1 MTGFQGRS
9 IYRRVANSTLSI
21 VVLVVLAVL
30 VSRSLWDIYLKS
42 RVSGEKQAE
51 TEKKLNDL
59 LARKAELEYDIGR
72 LSTPLGVEQ
81 ELRSKYNVV
90 KPGEEAI
97 VIDNKSLKVEA
108 GISND
113 EGIWDRFVNWLGL

>member
-1 MTGFQGRS
+1 M
-9 IYRRVANSTLSI
+9 
-21 VVLVVLAVL
+21 VLVVLAVL